1 LTIDDRRLTITT
13 MPAQRR
19 IVTVTCTA
27 GALAGFAANSLL
39 ARAAVGPQL
48 IDAVTFT
55 SVRLLAG
62 AIALVVLLHLTARP
76 RAPDPPSPTPSWAGA
91 AALAGYAYAFAFAY
105 TRIDAGIG
113 ALILFGAVQLTMT
126 GWGISRGERPRP
138 AEWLGLCVAVAG
150 LVILTRPGRHAPD
163 PAGAG
168 LMTAAGTCW
177 GIYSLLGRDAQ
188 APLARTFTNFALA
201 AVAGLLALLLPL
213 ALHVTTRGAMLAAI
227 SGAAASGLGYTLW
240 YRALPALSRF
250 RAALV
255 QLSVPVVTALAAW
268 LVLGEPVTMRLIAS
282 ATLILGGILLAI
294 GRRRGPTA

>member
-1 LTIDDRRLTITT
+1 
-13 MPAQRR
+13 MEMSAPRR

-39 ARAAVGPQL
+39 ARAAVGPHL

-62 AIALVVLLHLTARP
+62 ALALAALLHLVARP
-76 RAPDPPSPTPSWAGA
+76 GMPDRPSSAPRWAGA

-105 TRIDAGIG
+105 TRIDAGTG

-126 GWGISRGERPRP
+126 GWGVSHGERPRP

-150 LVILTRPGRHAPD
+150 LVVLTRPGQHAPD
-163 PAGAG
+163 LPGAG
-168 LMTAAGTCW
+168 LMAAAGACW
-177 GIYSLLGRDAQ
+177 GVYSLLGRRARS
-188 APLARTFTNFALA
+188 PLARTFTNFAVA
-201 AVAGLLALLLPL
+201 AGVGVAVLLLPL
-213 ALHVTTRGAMLAAI
+213 ALHITTRGALLAVL
-227 SGAAASGLGYTLW
+227 SGAVASGVGYTLW

-255 QLSVPVVTALAAW
+255 QLSVPAVTAVAAW
-268 LVLGEPVTMRLIAS
+268 PVLGEPITPRLMWS
-282 ATLILGGILLAI
+282 ATMILGGILLACTV
-294 GRRRGPTA
+294 RRSEP